1 MKKDKISVI
10 IRTRNEERWIGYVIQ
25 SVIGSLDKPE
35 IIIVDNKSTDKTLEI
50 VKHFIQAP
58 DLETTDFQQPV
69 NSGNTRIKINPKY
82 YAERDVDEHEAK
94 NLLTKCNSINMVGEK
109 TISLATSLGI
119 GSEKSIRRI
128 EGIPFLLVFKM

>member
-1 MKKDKISVI
+1 MLFSTKVISASGNLMLNI
-10 IRTRNEERWIGYVIQ
+10 C
-25 SVIGSLDKPE
+25 DPE
-35 IIIVDNKSTDKTLEI
+35 LIDKTLHDKNI
-50 VKHFIQAP
+50 K
-58 DLETTDFQQPV
+58 
-69 NSGNTRIKINPKY
+69 IKINPNY

-94 NLLTKCNSINMVGEK
+94 NLLKKCNSINMVGEK

>member
-1 MKKDKISVI
+1 MLFSTKIISASGNLMLNI
-10 IRTRNEERWIGYVIQ
+10 C
-25 SVIGSLDKPE
+25 DPE
-35 IIIVDNKSTDKTLEI
+35 LIDKTLQDGKTKI
-50 VKHFIQAP
+50 
-58 DLETTDFQQPV
+58 
-69 NSGNTRIKINPKY
+69 RINPNY

-94 NLLTKCNSINMVGEK
+94 TLLEKCTSINMVGEK

>member
-1 MKKDKISVI
+1 MLFSTKVISASGNLMLNI
-10 IRTRNEERWIGYVIQ
+10 C
-25 SVIGSLDKPE
+25 DPE
-35 IIIVDNKSTDKTLEI
+35 LVDKTL
-50 VKHFIQAP
+50 Q
-58 DLETTDFQQPV
+58 D
-69 NSGNTRIKINPKY
+69 GNTKIKINPNY

-128 EGIPFLLVFKM
+128 EGVPFLIVFKM

>member
-1 MKKDKISVI
+1 MLFSTKVISASGNLMLNI
-10 IRTRNEERWIGYVIQ
+10 C
-25 SVIGSLDKPE
+25 DPE
-35 IIIVDNKSTDKTLEI
+35 LVDKTLHDGDT
-50 VKHFIQAP
+50 K
-58 DLETTDFQQPV
+58 
-69 NSGNTRIKINPKY
+69 IKINPNY
-82 YAERDVDEHEAK
+82 YGERDVDEHEAK

>member
-1 MKKDKISVI
+1 MLFSTKVISASGNLMLNICDHELV
-10 IRTRNEERWIGYVIQ
+10 
-25 SVIGSLDKPE
+25 
-35 IIIVDNKSTDKTLEI
+35 DKTL
-50 VKHFIQAP
+50 H
-58 DLETTDFQQPV
+58 DGETK
-69 NSGNTRIKINPKY
+69 IKINPNY

-128 EGIPFLLVFKM
+128 EGIPFLIVFKM